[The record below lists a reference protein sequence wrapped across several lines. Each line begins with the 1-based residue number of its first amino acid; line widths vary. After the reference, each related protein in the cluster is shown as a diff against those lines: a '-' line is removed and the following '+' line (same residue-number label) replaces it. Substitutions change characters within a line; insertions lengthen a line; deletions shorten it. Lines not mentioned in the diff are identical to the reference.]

1 MRGDFARAV
10 SENNFFAQRRVD
22 PNDCGIVFVTF
33 DILAIVIHRPDTKY
47 AGVVRRVRRRS
58 QDTRIA
64 PAHNLERGIGVG
76 NVVMWK
82 HEKLTE
88 TA

>member
-22 PNDCGIVFVTF
+22 PNDRGVVFMTF

-47 AGVVRRVRRRS
+47 TGIVRGVRRRS
-58 QDTRIA
+58 QHTRIT
-64 PAHNLERGIGVG
+64 PAHNLEKGVG
-76 NVVMWK
+76 NVDMWEGK
-82 HEKLTE
+82 MLTE